1 MGLAIS
7 RSIVAA
13 HGGRIWATANAER
26 GLTMHVELPAIS
38 STLLAT

>member
-13 HGGRIWATANAER
+13 HGGRLAAEPNRPR
-26 GLTMHVELPAIS
+26 GAVFTICLP
-38 STLLAT
+38 LAPEAA

>member
-13 HGGRIWATANAER
+13 HGGRLVAAPNDPR
-26 GLTMHVELPAIS
+26 GAVFTICLP
-38 STLLAT
+38 LAPEAA